1 MPEPTPPDPSTDR
14 EHDRREQTPWDHPT
28 WETAIQEPILH
39 RAARIEDA
47 VQEFR
52 EQRARRRGQV
62 PTVIP
67 YTGYGAPGWVRVLCR
82 VLLTRRGL
90 A

>member
-1 MPEPTPPDPSTDR
+1 M
-14 EHDRREQTPWDHPT
+14 
-28 WETAIQEPILH
+28 
-39 RAARIEDA
+39 
-47 VQEFR
+47 QEFR
-52 EQRARRRGQV
+52 EQHARKRGQV

-90 A
+90 ASDVSYSGVRGWRSFTSVAVDHAEVTITAGARRTP